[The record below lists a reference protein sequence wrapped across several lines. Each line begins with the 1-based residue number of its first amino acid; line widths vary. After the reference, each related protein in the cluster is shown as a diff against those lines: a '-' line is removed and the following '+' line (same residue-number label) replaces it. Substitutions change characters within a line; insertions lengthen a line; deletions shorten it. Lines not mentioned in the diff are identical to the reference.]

1 MSSNYWNGFSVYVF
15 GVHGSSYSGNLG
27 EAHVGNLNGVVRP
40 KFLFKNSLFITK
52 IIVELNFREINII
65 HVVLTKKNYHL

>member
-15 GVHGSSYSGNLG
+15 GVHGSTYSGNLG

-40 KFLFKNSLFITK
+40 KFLFYFKLMIEK
-52 IIVELNFREINII
+52 
-65 HVVLTKKNYHL
+65 